1 MKLFQL
7 QYFKEVCTQHSITK
21 AAEELHISQP
31 AISNAIHDLEEEF
44 HIQLFK
50 RDKKKLILT
59 KEGSYFLLEITDFLA
74 AEQKIVDNMK
84 LLHQKATSV
93 RLGLPPM
100 ISALMIPII
109 SDFSREHPEISINC
123 VHGSSG
129 SLRKALQEDQVD
141 VIIVSGSDSD
151 FANQDSYRFSSQ
163 EIVYCVNEKHPL
175 AGESN
180 ISIVQTAIDPL
191 VEIKNSAH
199 FRHIIL
205 KRYEDAKCEPQIKW
219 STEQLYNKLL
229 LIKQGVACGFLYRDI
244 AEKDPGIVP
253 ISLDPP
259 IYYDIEMI
267 WMKNGYL
274 YENIQTFL
282 SYVMDYQQK
291 Q

>member
-7 QYFKEVCTQHSITK
+7 QYFKEVCTQHSITR
-21 AAEELHISQP
+21 AAEELHVSQP

-50 RDKKKLILT
+50 REKKKLILT

-74 AEQKIVDNMK
+74 AEQKIVQNMK

-93 RLGLPPM
+93 RVGLPPM
-100 ISALMIPII
+100 ISALIIPII
-109 SDFSREHPEISINC
+109 SDFSKEHPEITISC
-123 VHGSSG
+123 VQGSSD

-141 VIIVSGSDSD
+141 VIVVSGSDFD
-151 FANQDSYRFSSQ
+151 FANQNSYRFSHQ
-163 EIVYCVNEKHPL
+163 EIVYCVNDQHPL
-175 AGESN
+175 AGESK

-199 FRHIIL
+199 FRHVIMQ
-205 KRYEDAKCEPQIKW
+205 RYEDAKCEPQIRW

-244 AEKDPGIVP
+244 ARKEPGIVP
-253 ISLDPP
+253 LSLDPP

-282 SYVMDYQQK
+282 SYVMNYQPGL
-291 Q
+291 